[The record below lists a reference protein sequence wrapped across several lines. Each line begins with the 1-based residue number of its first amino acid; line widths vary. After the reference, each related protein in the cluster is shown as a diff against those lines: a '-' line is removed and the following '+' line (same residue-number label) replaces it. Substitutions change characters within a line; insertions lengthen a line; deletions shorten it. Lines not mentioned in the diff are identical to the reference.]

1 MSNTP
6 MKPYEDHKHKGD
18 IGRGGNQK
26 VGDVE
31 VEYEGRILVARVLLR
46 GLVGDRGAHCRV
58 GSALRKNS
66 CRLEEGSAHGGQT
79 RRSGT
84 EAKEE
89 DLGSQ
94 REVEKIS
101 KVLCMPENPFE
112 DARCIPL
119 HLMTHEQVNKFIL
132 RQRLQNRAS
141 SSLGYRASLLHK
153 SSTFGNHKCDRMV
166 RDIRVFSLPHVLH
179 RSHSWFPFHH
189 SIRPEK

>member
-1 MSNTP
+1 MSNIP
-6 MKPYEDHKHKGD
+6 MKPYEDHKRKGD
-18 IGRGGNQK
+18 IGRGGNRN
-26 VGDVE
+26 VE

-46 GLVGDRGAHCRV
+46 GLVDDRDAHCR
-58 GSALRKNS
+58 ALRKNS
-66 CRLEEGSAHGGQT
+66 YRLEEGSAHGGQT

-89 DLGSQ
+89 DLGYQ

-179 RSHSWFPFHH
+179 PSHSWFPFHH